1 MTATAVEPDPNVY
14 PIHPAVTWE
23 HALVCQVAGIPV
35 PPESLQALA
44 AHDSRPD
51 KRGDGLALQR
61 QRKRV
66 IRALRDLVGTGEVVS
81 AEHLAGRAEDP
92 QGAADLLRGLTPI
105 GATVG
110 EDERR
115 PYGLAGGGH
124 GLCRTYL
131 SADTFTV
138 SGHFLARG
146 PLALLAFRGKHLRKG
161 RTDPLSPPTATP
173 QTLETTPAPVPA
185 PEPVVP
191 TPEPTLEPAVP
202 SVPEV
207 AALDPVTAR
216 VKRSARR
223 VLRDMPGLTVRD
235 LAVEVWVSLD
245 AEVDEPDIVDALET
259 LETLGHADNDQHL
272 EGAAA

>member
-1 MTATAVEPDPNVY
+1 MDTATEPDWDRYPWHPVGSWERAMVY
-14 PIHPAVTWE
+14 RLAGFPVT
-23 HALVCQVAGIPV
+23 
-35 PPESLQALA
+35 PEDAAALA
-44 AHDSRPD
+44 VHDSRPD

-81 AEHLAGRAEDP
+81 VEHLAGRAEDP

-105 GATVG
+105 SATVG

-146 PLALLAFRGKHLRKG
+146 PLALLKFRRKHLRKR
-161 RTDPLSPPTATP
+161 RTDPLTPPTATP

-223 VLRDMPGLTVRD
+223 VLRDHPAGLSLED
-235 LAVEVWVSLD
+235 LTLEVWVSLD
-245 AEVDEPDIVDALET
+245 AEVDEPDIVTALET
-259 LETLGHADNDQHL
+259 LGYANEPTD
-272 EGAAA
+272 ERTAA

>member
-1 MTATAVEPDPNVY
+1 MTATATEPDWDRYPWHPVGSWERAMVY
-14 PIHPAVTWE
+14 RLAGFPVT
-23 HALVCQVAGIPV
+23 
-35 PPESLQALA
+35 PEDAAALA
-44 AHDSRPD
+44 VHDSRPD

-161 RTDPLSPPTATP
+161 RADPLSPPTATP

-191 TPEPTLEPAVP
+191 ILQPEVAPEP
-202 SVPEV
+202 VPEV
-207 AALDPVTAR
+207 AALDPVATR

-223 VLRDMPGLTVRD
+223 LLREAPGLSLED
-235 LAVEVWVSLD
+235 LTLEVWVSLD
-245 AEVDEPDIVDALET
+245 GDVDEPDIVKALHA
-259 LETLGHADNDQHL
+259 LGHTDEPTD
-272 EGAAA
+272 ERTAA